1 MEEMKGGGFEKN
13 FTLQVGASNNFSLI
27 EGGL

>member
-1 MEEMKGGGFEKN
+1 MEEMKGGDLEKIS
-13 FTLQVGASNNFSLI
+13 LGMGGASNNFSLI